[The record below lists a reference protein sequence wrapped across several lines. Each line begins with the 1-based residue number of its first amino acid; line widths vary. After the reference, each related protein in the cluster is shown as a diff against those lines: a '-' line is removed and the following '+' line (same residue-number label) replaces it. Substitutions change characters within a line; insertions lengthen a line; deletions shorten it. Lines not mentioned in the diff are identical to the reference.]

1 MKIIKSICVAFS
13 MYSKIPMPRVEWN
26 EKNMKYAMCFFPLI
40 GAVIGGL
47 MLLVR
52 FLCSRFGFNTS
63 VYAVVMTAL
72 PVLVSGGIH
81 TDGFIDTVDALS
93 SYGDKE
99 KKLEILK
106 DPHTGAFAIIGA
118 VMYYLLFF
126 GFMTEIWDIKATIAV
141 SVGFV
146 LSRSLSGLTIG
157 IFKCAKNSGLLY
169 TFKSAAHKKTIVTVM
184 ILYIALCVAMLCFT
198 GVYGLGTICAA
209 VISFLWYRHV
219 AYSKFGGITGDIA
232 GYFVCICEVLCVIV
246 GGVLCVLL

>member
-1 MKIIKSICVAFS
+1 MRSFTEYRLKLKGDSKMNIIKSICVAFS

-52 FLCSRFGFNTS
+52 FLCGRFGFNTS

-118 VMYYLLFF
+118 P
-126 GFMTEIWDIKATIAV
+126 G
-141 SVGFV
+141 
-146 LSRSLSGLTIG
+146 LSGEPFFFETNVIR
-157 IFKCAKNSGLLY
+157 
-169 TFKSAAHKKTIVTVM
+169 
-184 ILYIALCVAMLCFT
+184 AMLQSGQF
-198 GVYGLGTICAA
+198 
-209 VISFLWYRHV
+209 F
-219 AYSKFGGITGDIA
+219 FQQP
-232 GYFVCICEVLCVIV
+232 
-246 GGVLCVLL
+246 VLLSQRGKFLLHYFKLVFTIHIY

>member
-1 MKIIKSICVAFS
+1 MNIIKSICVAFS

-26 EKNMKYAMCFFPLI
+26 EKNMKYAMCFFPLV

-52 FLCSRFGFNTS
+52 FLCGRFGFSTS

-118 VMYYLLFF
+118 IMYYLLFF
-126 GFMTEIWDIKATIAV
+126 GFMTEIWDIKAAIAV

-146 LSRSLSGLTIG
+146 LSRSLSGLAIG

-232 GYFVCICEVLCVIV
+232 GYFVCICEVLCVIF